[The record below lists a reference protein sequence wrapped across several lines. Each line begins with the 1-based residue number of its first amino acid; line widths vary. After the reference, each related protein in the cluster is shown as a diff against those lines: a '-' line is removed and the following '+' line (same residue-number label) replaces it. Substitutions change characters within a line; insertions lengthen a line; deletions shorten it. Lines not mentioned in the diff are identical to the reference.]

1 MYIAGVDIGNETTE
15 VAVAEYVDKNTVRWA
30 SGISKTTGLKGTEE
44 NIKGIVKGLA
54 QSMEKLNIDINAL
67 DLILINEAAPV
78 IGDFAMETITETVIT
93 ESTLIG
99 HNPDTPGGQGI
110 GVGQTILLEALQE
123 KFAGVLPKVN
133 TEPYIVIV
141 PSNYEFD
148 QAAKIMNKLMKKNIS
163 IAGAILEKDDGTLVH
178 NRLNF
183 KIPIVDEVLRIDKVP
198 TGMLAA
204 VEVAKENRVIEVL
217 SNPYG
222 IAGVLNLTSEET
234 LQSSHF
240 AKALIGNRS
249 AVVIKTPK
257 GEIKEKVVPAGYV
270 IIEKGN
276 QRYQVA
282 VDQGARKIMEVI
294 NQVSEPDDIKGSEAS
309 HVRGMIETVRQKMAQ
324 IARTDREPV
333 TIKDM
338 IAVDTLV
345 PQKVKGGL
353 ANETSMEKAVG
364 ISVMVKTNKMQMNDL
379 AHKIKSLG
387 NMEVEIGGV
396 EGEMAIQGALTTP
409 GAGVPLVM
417 VDMGAGSTDA
427 SYMNEKSEIKSVHLA
442 GAGNMVTMII
452 QGELGLDDFNTAEA
466 IKKYPLAKV
475 ESLFSLRHENGSVA
489 FFEKPIEAKKIGKLV
504 LVAELELIPIDTN
517 LSMETIVNIRRQA
530 KEKVLVSNVIRAL
543 RKISSTKSI
552 NEFKY
557 VILVGGCANDFE
569 LANMLTKQ
577 LMYYGI
583 TSGKGN
589 IRNEEG
595 PRNAVATGLILSY
608 LNKSKL

>member
-15 VAVAEYVDKNTVRWA
+15 VAVTEYVDNNTIRWA
-30 SGISKTTGLKGTEE
+30 SGISKTTGLKGTKE
-44 NIKGIVKGLA
+44 NIKGIVKGLT
-54 QSMEKLNIDINAL
+54 QSIEKLSIDMNDL

-110 GVGQTILLEALQE
+110 GVGKTIPLEGLLETFS
-123 KFAGVLPKVN
+123 KSNPKEV

-141 PSNYEFD
+141 PSKYEFD
-148 QAAKIMNKLMKKNIS
+148 QVAKNMNELMAKNVS
-163 IAGAILEKDDGTLVH
+163 IAGAILEKDDGTLVS
-178 NRLNF
+178 NRLNV
-183 KIPIVDEVLRIDKVP
+183 KIPIVDEVLKIDKVP
-198 TGMLAA
+198 IGMLAA
-204 VEVAKENRVIEVL
+204 VEVAKQNRAIEVL

-222 IAGVLNLTSEET
+222 IAGVLKLTPEET
-234 LQSSHF
+234 RQSSHF

-257 GEIKEKVVPAGYV
+257 GEIKEKVIPAGYV

-276 QRYQVA
+276 QRYSVA
-282 VDQGARKIMEVI
+282 VDQGAEKIMEVM
-294 NQVSEPDDIKGSEAS
+294 NRVSEPDDIKGSEAS
-309 HVRGMIETVRQKMAQ
+309 HVRGMIETVRQKMAD
-324 IARTDREPV
+324 IAREDKDPV

-338 IAVDTLV
+338 VAVDTLV

-353 ANETSMEKAVG
+353 ANEVSMEKAVG
-364 ISVMVKTNKMQMNDL
+364 ISVMVKTNKMQMKDL
-379 AHKIKSLG
+379 AEKIKALG
-387 NMEVEIGGV
+387 EMAVEIGGV
-396 EGEMAIQGALTTP
+396 EGEMAILGALTTP
-409 GAGVPLVM
+409 GTEIPLVM

-427 SYMNEKSEIKSVHLA
+427 SYINEKKEIKSVHLA

-452 QGELGLDDFNTAEA
+452 QGELGLDDFHIAEA

-475 ESLFSLRHENGSVA
+475 DTLFSLRHENGSVE
-489 FFEKPIEAKKIGKLV
+489 FLETPIEAKKIGKTV
-504 LVAELELIPIDTN
+504 LVAEGELIPIDITV
-517 LSMETIVNIRRQA
+517 SIERIVRVRRQA
-530 KEKVLVSNVIRAL
+530 KEKVLINNVIRAL
-543 RKISSTKSI
+543 KKISPTKNI

-557 VILVGGCANDFE
+557 LILVGGCANDFE
-569 LANMLTKQ
+569 LANMMTEH

-589 IRNEEG
+589 IRNAEG

-608 LNKSKL
+608 LNKLNL